1 MKTAYL
7 GLGSNLGERE
17 ANLARAREL
26 LASERLTITRAS
38 SVYETAPRDVLDQSH
53 FLNQVIEI
61 ETDLFPRQLLAWTQK
76 VEREMGR
83 VKLREKGPRVI
94 DVDVLLYGSAVVN
107 SADLVIPHAALAE
120 RRFVLEPLA
129 ELAPELRHPVTRRT
143 VREMLAGV
151 ADQVVRRT

>member
-1 MKTAYL
+1 
-7 GLGSNLGERE
+7 
-17 ANLARAREL
+17 
-26 LASERLTITRAS
+26 
-38 SVYETAPRDVLDQSH
+38 
-53 FLNQVIEI
+53 
-61 ETDLFPRQLLAWTQK
+61 LFPRQLLAWTQK